1 MRTTEALA
9 AARKELEALCR
20 QRVAAERRCK
30 ILAADLEGTRASG
43 VEARLSAVQQRKDDA
58 DAVAAA
64 KRALQLRRKS
74 IEEERQQRQATL
86 EALRRRKQTEESRVR
101 ALSNAFASTLSVL
114 GREEAEAQERLD
126 DLGRQADAMRVRAA
140 DREAEAKLRLEELE
154 TEKAAIETKPQ
165 LRKMLM
171 PEPWRMGDDQIAMLE
186 VPGTGAN
193 AMSIDVASAFGGRDS
208 PSMQRSGESASA
220 ARPSSARPPSKDKP
234 AADSKRPAS
243 AKGRKK

>member
-1 MRTTEALA
+1 
-9 AARKELEALCR
+9 
-20 QRVAAERRCK
+20 
-30 ILAADLEGTRASG
+30 
-43 VEARLSAVQQRKDDA
+43 
-58 DAVAAA
+58 
-64 KRALQLRRKS
+64 
-74 IEEERQQRQATL
+74 
-86 EALRRRKQTEESRVR
+86 
-101 ALSNAFASTLSVL
+101 
-114 GREEAEAQERLD
+114 
-126 DLGRQADAMRVRAA
+126 MRVRAA

-154 TEKAAIETKPQ
+154 TEKAAIENKPQ